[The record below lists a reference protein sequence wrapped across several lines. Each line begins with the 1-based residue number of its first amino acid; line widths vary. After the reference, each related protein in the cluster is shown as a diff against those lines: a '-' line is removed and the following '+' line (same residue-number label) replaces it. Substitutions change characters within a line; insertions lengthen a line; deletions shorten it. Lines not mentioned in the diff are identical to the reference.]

1 MTDPGAT
8 GRETTGEDAAAI
20 QVRDEDHLDDIV
32 ADGVVFVDFYADW
45 CGPCVA
51 METILERVAA
61 ETGVPVATVDV
72 ETRESLTAQY
82 DVRGVPT
89 ILLFSDGEAVERRSG
104 LQDQADLVALA
115 ESYA

>member
-1 MTDPGAT
+1 VSEPDAT
-8 GRETTGEDAAAI
+8 GQAATAEDTAAI
-20 QVRDEDHLDDIV
+20 QVRDEGHLDELV

-72 ETRESLTAQY
+72 ETEESLAAQY
-82 DVRGVPT
+82 DVRGVPA
-89 ILLFSDGEAVERRSG
+89 ILLFSDGEVVERRTG
-104 LQDQADLVALA
+104 LQDQADLAALA

>member
-1 MTDPGAT
+1 MTDPSSA
-8 GRETTGEDAAAI
+8 GREATDEDAAAI
-20 QVRDEDHLDDIV
+20 QVRDEAHLDELV
-32 ADGVVFVDFYADW
+32 ADGVAFVDFYADW

-51 METILERVAA
+51 MEAILERVAA

-72 ETRESLTAQY
+72 ETLESLTAQY

-104 LQDQADLVALA
+104 LQDQADLTTLA
-115 ESYA
+115 ASYA